1 MTLKVTTEP
10 KEDRQLKMV
19 IEVDPQ
25 RVEQELRKAA
35 RRLAQQLN
43 IPGFRKGKAP
53 YHVVL
58 RYVGKESLYEEI
70 LDRLGQEVYR
80 EALEQSDIEPYTMAQ
95 IEEIDLDPLRYT
107 LTIPLEPK
115 VELGDYRSLRI
126 EPPPVEVDEE
136 EVQSRIDQILE
147 RQASYRSV
155 DRPAQNGD
163 LLTVDVRAVVL
174 DQEGH
179 ETDTVILDEK
189 DWDLVLDEENPL
201 EPPGFQ
207 EALVGMAPGQEK
219 TFDLVWPEDSESMY
233 AGKRIRF
240 QVKVTQIR
248 EHHRP
253 ELTDELAQELGYEDA
268 QALEESVRESL
279 RQEREDE
286 AEREHLDQVMEA
298 LEAISTLEYP
308 PAAVERQLDR
318 IMEETDRALQ
328 RMGLRGLE
336 HYLELTGQDYAS
348 YRESRR
354 EEAEKTLRRVLL
366 LNAVIEAEDIPVDEE
381 EFQKELR
388 ERYPLAEEVSDEE
401 REQYERLLEMFAQ
414 EPIRNELEHHIRV
427 DRAIERLLAIAR
439 GETVPEAGSQAPE
452 ADQEADPVSD
462 SAVAASSEGAPE
474 PSAAA
479 QETPAEKT
487 D

>member
-10 KEDRQLKMV
+10 KEDRQVRMV

-35 RRLAQQLN
+35 RRLARQLN

-58 RYVGKESLYEEI
+58 RYVGKEALYEEI
-70 LDRLGQEVYR
+70 LDKLGQEVYR
-80 EALEQSDIEPYTMAQ
+80 EALDQSDIEPYTTAQ
-95 IEEIDLDPLRYT
+95 VEEIDLEPLRYT
-107 LTIPLEPK
+107 LTVPLEPK
-115 VELGDYRSLRI
+115 VELGDYRSLRV
-126 EPPPVEVDEE
+126 EPPQVEVDEE

-147 RQASYRSV
+147 RQASFRTV
-155 DRPAQNGD
+155 ERPAQNGD

-174 DQEGH
+174 DEEGN
-179 ETDTVILDEK
+179 ETDTVVLDEQ

-207 EALVGMAPGQEK
+207 EALVGMTPGQEK

-233 AGKRIRF
+233 AGKRVRF
-240 QVKVTQIR
+240 HVKVNQIQ

-308 PAAVERQLDR
+308 PAAVERQLDLL
-318 IMEETDRALQ
+318 MEEANRTLQ
-328 RMGLRGLE
+328 RMGLQGLD
-336 HYLELTGQDYAS
+336 HYLELTGQDYES

-354 EEAEKTLRRVLL
+354 EEAEKSLRRILL
-366 LNAVIEAEDIPVDEE
+366 LNAVMEAEGITVDDEE
-381 EFQKELR
+381 LQKELR
-388 ERYPLAEEVSDEE
+388 ETYPLAEDVSDEE
-401 REQYERLLEMFAQ
+401 REQYEQLLGMLSQ
-414 EPIRNELEHHIRV
+414 EPMRNEFEHRIRV
-427 DRAIERLLAIAR
+427 DKTIERLLAIAR
-439 GETVPEAGSQAPE
+439 GEPIPEPGSETPEAEEGTDSTADTPAPPSEDAPE
-452 ADQEADPVSD
+452 
-462 SAVAASSEGAPE
+462 SST
-474 PSAAA
+474 AA
-479 QETPAEKT
+479 QETSTEET
-487 D
+487 G